1 MMYVCRY
8 CGFAVPNYEDIK
20 LHLIG
25 GHEVAE
31 ENCPIRH
38 IDVIVEDDENE
49 EG

>member
-20 LHLIG
+20 LHLVC

-31 ENCPIRH
+31 ENCPIQH
-38 IDVIVEDDENE
+38 INVIEDE
-49 EG
+49 E